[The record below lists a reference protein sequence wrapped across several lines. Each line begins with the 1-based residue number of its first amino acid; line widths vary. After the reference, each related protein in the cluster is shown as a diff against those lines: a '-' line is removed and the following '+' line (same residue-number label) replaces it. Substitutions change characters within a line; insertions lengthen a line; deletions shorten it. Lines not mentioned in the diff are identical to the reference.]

1 MNANQTDIPMAAMA
15 RNGQPIA
22 LSRWEPCSACQRR
35 GICLGRPAHAV
46 ADAALLMRIRTVHLG
61 SHGTYGAPRV
71 HADLREQGER
81 HSRERIA
88 RLMREAGLVEASHR
102 RGEPITTRR
111 DREARPAPD
120 LVDRNAAAAAPKM
133 RAARR
138 PRPGWPASAPSSAS
152 PFRCAG
158 TLRSATAR
166 PSSTSS
172 KPSPTSY
179 PKPGSAKPPELPTK
193 PGQSQIVPVAVLP

>member
-46 ADAALLMRIRTVHLG
+46 ADAALLMRFRTVHLG

-88 RLMREAGLVEASHR
+88 RLLREAGLVGASHR

-120 LVDRNAAAAAPKM
+120 LVDRNAAAAPKM
-133 RAARR
+133 RVARR
-138 PRPGWPASAPSSAS
+138 PSLPIAGRDPDGLLQLLPGLLKPLRQHSALGYRS
-152 PFRCAG
+152 PVIYEFE
-158 TLRSATAR
+158 TQSDPL
-166 PSSTSS
+166 
-172 KPSPTSY
+172 
-179 PKPGSAKPPELPTK
+179 PETRF
-193 PGQSQIVPVAVLP
+193 SQAP